1 MHRFCLLEAS
11 TSLPGK
17 QVHICLDRMEE
28 RDALAQVGQE
38 TQGHRRVT
46 HQPGKRI
53 SSSLKGNT
61 QETDELRT
69 RLSPMKGMQRAQ
81 EEKQNLPSSF

>member
-1 MHRFCLLEAS
+1 
-11 TSLPGK
+11 
-17 QVHICLDRMEE
+17 MEE
-28 RDALAQVGQE
+28 RGALAQAGQE
-38 TQGHRRVT
+38 TQGHRGVT

-61 QETDELRT
+61 QEIGELRT

-81 EEKQNLPSSF
+81 EEKQNLPSSS